1 MYKANPETVL
11 LVTAVLSPSQQRIS
25 YDEDEVCQCVCI
37 SCKTTNDLSRQK
49 AFIHAKSSAYMS
61 VFSRKDKTKAN
72 STDWIVNYVNVVVLF
87 ASTLIK
93 KCISIFSS

>member
-37 SCKTTNDLSRQK
+37 SCKTKSDLCRQK
-49 AFIHAKSSAYMS
+49 AFTHAKSSAYMS
-61 VFSRKDKTKAN
+61 VLALKDKTKAN
-72 STDWIVNYVNVVVLF
+72 YTDWIILYTSLWLF
-87 ASTLIK
+87 CRKYAD
-93 KCISIFSS
+93 